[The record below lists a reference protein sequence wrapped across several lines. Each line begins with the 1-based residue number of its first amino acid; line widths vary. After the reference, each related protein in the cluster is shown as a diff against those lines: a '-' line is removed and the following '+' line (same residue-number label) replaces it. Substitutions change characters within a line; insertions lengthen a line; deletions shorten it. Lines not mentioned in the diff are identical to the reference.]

1 MPQVVH
7 GVCCPRKVIFLSIPP
22 ELDCLWASSHSLGNV
37 QNSLGDPQP
46 SLPPWHPSVSL
57 SAGCGQES
65 GTRSPS
71 TRRQQGGADRLRCQ
85 CHTHDKS
92 RPSPGPNLCSRR
104 PGPNCVQGHKYQT
117 NITTHR
123 IQARNTDHGSP
134 IEKRQSDPP
143 PNGCFQTEIFV
154 FYYFEPGWG
163 VRGSPGRPPWPSVV
177 LPWVSGASRKPR
189 GPKTNTPHR
198 NF

>member
-1 MPQVVH
+1 M
-7 GVCCPRKVIFLSIPP
+7 
-22 ELDCLWASSHSLGNV
+22 
-37 QNSLGDPQP
+37 
-46 SLPPWHPSVSL
+46 SV

-104 PGPNCVQGHKYQT
+104 PGPSCVQGHKYQT

-143 PNGCFQTEIFV
+143 PMAASKGKYLFFIILNRAGV
-154 FYYFEPGWG
+154 FGGPREAPLGPPWCYPGYPG
-163 VRGSPGRPPWPSVV
+163 NPGSPGDLRRTNHTETPRSLKEVSNEPRDSKGQGRSIV
-177 LPWVSGASRKPR
+177 L
-189 GPKTNTPHR
+189 NTAW
-198 NF
+198 